1 MLSRNHARI
10 VRLEQALTGG
20 LPLHLPFAKWR
31 PHQQAMLE
39 RPGVLERLSDTD
51 LERLIG
57 VLEGIVVAEGHELE
71 APVSPSTTPGV
82 ILPEE
87 GKAISDVITAR
98 EQVIELPAVMVRLTE
113 LEAFCPCQRSQDLTA
128 DSPGGGDLDEIMA
141 SESEAME

>member
-20 LPLHLPFAKWR
+20 LPLHLPFAKWK

-39 RPGVLERLSDTD
+39 RPEVLERLSDSD

-57 VLEGIVVAEGHELE
+57 VLEGIVVAEDHELE
-71 APVSPSTTPGV
+71 APVRPAAAPGV

-87 GKAISDVITAR
+87 GKAISDVSTAR
-98 EQVIELPAVMVRLTE
+98 K
-113 LEAFCPCQRSQDLTA
+113 
-128 DSPGGGDLDEIMA
+128 
-141 SESEAME
+141 

>member
-10 VRLEQALTGG
+10 VRLEQALSGG
-20 LPLHLPFAKWR
+20 LPLHLPFAKWK

-39 RPGVLERLSDTD
+39 RPEVLERLSDTD

-57 VLEGIVVAEGHELE
+57 VLEGIVVAEGHEIE
-71 APVSPSTTPGV
+71 APARPAAASGV

-98 EQVIELPAVMVRLTE
+98 Q
-113 LEAFCPCQRSQDLTA
+113 
-128 DSPGGGDLDEIMA
+128 
-141 SESEAME
+141 